1 MKCIF
6 LRCYLYCK
14 TIDKI
19 LLWEYNANRDG
30 EDGIMIKKIY
40 HGSENIIKEP
50 IFGYGKTYNDY
61 GLGFYCTEE
70 IDMAKEWGVNSDMDG
85 YANIYEIETTP
96 LNILDLNDD
105 KYIVL
110 NWLAILLENRE
121 FDSPSGL
128 AAEAKE
134 YILKNF
140 MIDYKNY
147 DVIIGYRADDSYF
160 SFAQDFINGT
170 ISYRQLGNAL
180 RLGKLGQQFVLKSK
194 KAFDSIK
201 FVGYEVAK
209 SNDWFDK
216 KDLRDKTARRE
227 YFNVERNKRQRGDIY
242 IARIIDEEMKAD
254 DSRLR

>member
-1 MKCIF
+1 
-6 LRCYLYCK
+6 
-14 TIDKI
+14 
-19 LLWEYNANRDG
+19 
-30 EDGIMIKKIY
+30 MIKKIY

-128 AAEAKE
+128 ATEAKE
-134 YILKNF
+134 YTLKNF

-209 SNDWFDK
+209 SKEWFDK
-216 KDLRDKTARRE
+216 KDLRDKSARRE